1 MADVLT
7 QVRPTAEGV
16 RRRRQRM
23 PVLVG
28 ISFVVATF
36 TLVLVLFG
44 QWLTPYDPTA
54 QNLKLSAAGPGHG
67 HWLGTDSL
75 GRDVTSLIIAG
86 ARVAVLGPLIIAL
99 GTVLIGATL
108 GIMAGFKGGLLD
120 GVVNRFADLLYA
132 LPGLLVVIVIVGV
145 VGGGYWL
152 AVAVLIVL
160 SVPAEI
166 RLCRSATSVQVRMA
180 YVEAA
185 RVLGLPARRIMVR
198 HILPNILPTII
209 ATVLLDFVGGLI
221 SLSSLS
227 YLGLGVPPGTPDW
240 GSLLQAGQSL
250 LQVNPWMSV
259 AAGAMIILTATSMTL
274 IGDWLYDRY
283 SQRGESR

>member
-28 ISFVVATF
+28 ISFVAATF
-36 TLVLVLFG
+36 IVVLVLFG

-54 QNLKLSAAGPGHG
+54 QNLRLSSAGPGHG

-108 GIMAGFKGGLLD
+108 GIVAGFKGGLLD

-283 SQRGESR
+283 RQRGESR